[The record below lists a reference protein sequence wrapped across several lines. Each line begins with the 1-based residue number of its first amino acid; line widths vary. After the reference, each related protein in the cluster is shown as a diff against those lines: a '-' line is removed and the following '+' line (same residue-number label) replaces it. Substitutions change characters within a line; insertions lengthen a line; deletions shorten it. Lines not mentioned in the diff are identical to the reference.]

1 MAGWLPRKPLSAHK
15 ARIPRVNLLIVDDE
29 ASLRDFLS
37 IVFEEEG
44 WIVEAAPSLAD
55 ARAAIQRQEEARAAL
70 FAAGWKPTM
79 ANLPSVTEDH
89 QYHKEL
95 VALNAANVAVTE
107 KRAEM
112 YRSRRRR

>member
-1 MAGWLPRKPLSAHK
+1 VVRKEL
-15 ARIPRVNLLIVDDE
+15 E
-29 ASLRDFLS
+29 
-37 IVFEEEG
+37 
-44 WIVEAAPSLAD
+44 
-55 ARAAIQRQEEARAAL
+55 AAIQRQEEARAAL